1 MSATT
6 TTQAIY
12 NQAAAQ
18 WVRTEKVLLS
28 DFTARPIALEMLEP
42 LATTKVLDLGCGE
55 GYLARQMRS
64 RGADSV
70 LGIELSEEMVG
81 RAQSAGDD
89 PGLTWQQGS
98 ATELNP
104 LPDSSYDRI
113 AAIFLFNYLTR
124 AEMTTV
130 LSQARRLLK
139 PTGKF
144 VFTVPHPSLPWLR
157 PQEYPFFFDPEDAV
171 YMGDRDRTLEGRI
184 WRRDDIDVPVRCV
197 HKTLEDYFVAL
208 AAAGWTKLPTIKEL
222 AVLPEHVELDAKFFG
237 PLVGT
242 PLHMLFV
249 LEH

>member
-6 TTQAIY
+6 QEIY
-12 NQAAAQ
+12 NQAASQ

-28 DFTARPIALEMLEP
+28 DFTARPVALAAMEP
-42 LATTKVLDLGCGE
+42 LTGTAVLDLGCGE
-55 GYLARQMRS
+55 GYLARQMQL
-64 RGADSV
+64 RGASSV

-81 RAQSAGDD
+81 RAEAASSE
-89 PGLTWQQGS
+89 PGLSWQQGS
-98 ATELNP
+98 ATELDH
-104 LPDSSYDRI
+104 LSDASYDRI

-139 PTGKF
+139 PGGKF

-157 PQEYPFFFDPEDAV
+157 PQEYPFFFAPEDTV
-171 YMGDRDRTLEGRI
+171 YMEDCDRTLEGRI
-184 WRRDDIDVPVRCV
+184 WRRDGIDVPVRCV

-222 AVLPEHVELDAKFFG
+222 AVQPEHIELDSDFFG
-237 PLVGT
+237 PLLGT
-242 PLHMLFV
+242 PLHILFV

>member
-6 TTQAIY
+6 QEIY

-28 DFTARPIALEMLEP
+28 DFTARPFALAALEP
-42 LATTKVLDLGCGE
+42 LEKATVLDLGCGE
-55 GYLARQMRS
+55 GYLARQMRA

-81 RAQSAGDD
+81 RAQAASSD
-89 PGLTWQQGS
+89 PGLSWQQGS
-98 ATELNP
+98 ATELDH
-104 LPDSSYDRI
+104 LSDASYDRI

-130 LSQARRLLK
+130 LTQARRLLK
-139 PTGKF
+139 PEGAF
-144 VFTVPHPSLPWLR
+144 VITVPHPSLPWLR
-157 PQEYPFFFDPEDAV
+157 AKEYPFFFDPEDAM
-171 YMGDRDRTLEGRI
+171 YMRDCDRTLEGRI
-184 WRRDDIDVPVRCV
+184 WRRDGIDVPVRCV

-222 AVLPEHVELDAKFFG
+222 AVQPEHIELHSDFFS
-237 PLVGT
+237 PLLGT

-249 LEH
+249 LKH